1 MIFNLRALDP
11 YWRTR
16 RSRTNTIICG
26 TVMVLSLLSFWFG
39 WAFWALLVALT
50 PFTAWVIANLIIDQR
65 AMRRMRAELT
75 RLRAKYEG
83 QP

>member
-1 MIFNLRALDP
+1 MNRYFD
-11 YWRTR
+11 TR
-16 RSRTNTIICG
+16 RSRANTIICS
-26 TVMVLSLLSFWFG
+26 TVILLSLLSIWFG